1 MTDAGFFRGTSADQ
15 DNRFSNKNKKL
26 LKQLKFSDV
35 LNHKVDLSK
44 INRDVIE
51 NWIKSQITKE
61 IDDEVLYEYIINQL
75 YEKNFP
81 DGKNMQINLTGF
93 LGGKP
98 AREFMDKLWTV
109 LLDGMQ
115 TEDGIPKQLLDE
127 KMEEIKRREA
137 KNEKANGVTAD
148 DNDKKE
154 RVSKRSR
161 SKSLSVERTKRRNRD
176 NGPKGD
182 EKNKRDRSLSRSY
195 SKSRSKSSSRS
206 VERKRSRSPNQRNR
220 VSSSRSR
227 SSSPRYRPR
236 YLDMRRR
243 YRSPFRRRRSHSR
256 SYSPPYYRRRFPPY
270 RVREFHKSRRP
281 FRGRSPSP
289 RYRRQ
294 RSYSR
299 SPSRSPPPHRL
310 SSPKNGRRN
319 TSVTPNRS
327 VSPILENK
335 NFVPAAN
342 HHAYPNPSIS
352 LADNRISDTR

>member
-35 LNHKVDLSK
+35 LNNKVDLSK
-44 INRDVIE
+44 VNRDVIE

-109 LLDGMQ
+109 LLDAMQ

-127 KMEEIKRREA
+127 KMEEIKKREA

-148 DNDKKE
+148 NNDTRKE

-161 SKSLSVERTKRRNRD
+161 SKSLSVERGKRRIRD

-182 EKNKRDRSLSRSY
+182 EKPKRGRSLSRSY
-195 SKSRSKSSSRS
+195 SKSRSKSTSRS
-206 VERKRSRSPNQRNR
+206 VDRKRSSRSPNQRN
-220 VSSSRSR
+220 SSRSR

-243 YRSPFRRRRSHSR
+243 YRSPFRRRRSPSR
-256 SYSPPYYRRRFPPY
+256 SYSPPYYRRRMPPY

-299 SPSRSPPPHRL
+299 SQSRSPPPHRIP
-310 SSPKNGRRN
+310 SPKNGRRN
-319 TSVTPNRS
+319 ASVTPNRS
-327 VSPILENK
+327 VSSGMENK
-335 NFVPAAN
+335 NFVTATN
-342 HHAYPNPSIS
+342 HHEYPNTTTSV
-352 LADNRISDTR
+352 ADNRIDTR